1 MNMYQ
6 LYNRD
11 AKTNEYASL
20 LISEGYN
27 NCYTCILNGANDFSR
42 NFLKELKE
50 HINDS
55 DFDLGLSCTELDEII
70 REKLGYNIKSSM
82 SHSCYAHQMQALAL
96 HLLWSK
102 PKEKRK
108 K

>member
-1 MNMYQ
+1 MYQ

-20 LISEGYN
+20 LISEGYH
-27 NCYTCILNGANDFSR
+27 NCYSCILNGANDFSR